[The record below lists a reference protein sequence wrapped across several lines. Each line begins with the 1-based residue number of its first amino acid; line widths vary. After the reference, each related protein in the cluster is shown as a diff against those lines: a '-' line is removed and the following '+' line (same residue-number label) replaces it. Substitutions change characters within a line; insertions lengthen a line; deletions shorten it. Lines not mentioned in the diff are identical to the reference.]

1 MGYAKSSYKPTSQD
15 KSQRAQVPV
24 SFWNR
29 RQQGTRFN
37 DDAVLELRVGHER
50 GAEHWAAVLVVLEA
64 GLTRFI
70 EQCLGDHAR
79 GALQGAPV

>member
-29 RQQGTRFN
+29 RQQGTRLS
-37 DDAVLELRVGHER
+37 DEAVLERRVAHER
-50 GAEHWAAVLVVLEA
+50 GAEHRLAFLIVVDA
-64 GLTRFI
+64 SLTRFT
-70 EQCLGDHAR
+70 LHSTAM
-79 GALQGAPV
+79 LT